1 VGRLNRI
8 YEYAPSLRQL
18 YDVGG
23 GIFESDELAAGNW
36 ILECA
41 GPGHYF
47 SGSLNR
53 FMMNSIFL
61 D

>member
-1 VGRLNRI
+1 VL
-8 YEYAPSLRQL
+8 SLRQL
-18 YDVGG
+18 HDVAS
-23 GIFESDELAAGNW
+23 GILEGEHLAAVGQFDR